1 MKIVDELIINLI
13 VDDKYTKTIFILFII
28 TKFIKQYLLIII
40 NEFMIENYV
49 KLFVVTNDEK
59 NHENIEKT
67 MIDRAIKNSRSI
79 NKMKITLFIESIN
92 EFINFIDL
100 I

>member
-1 MKIVDELIINLI
+1 M
-13 VDDKYTKTIFILFII
+13 T
-28 TKFIKQYLLIII
+28 
-40 NEFMIENYV
+40 ENYV

-67 MIDRAIKNSRSI
+67 MINRAIKNLKLI

-92 EFINFIDL
+92 EFTNFINL